1 MTRCLLVALAMLF
14 ALGPLSGCAV
24 EKAPPPEVFT
34 PAPQVVSTLPLT
46 WTPPLPTP
54 TYTLVIPPTATV
66 TPGPSPTPTRLPA
79 RVRALVVGVEDSRTV
94 DVFIDGQPLNRGF
107 IVRLLG
113 VDPPSLTDP
122 WYPVA
127 VEWLAQEIKFL
138 VVVLESDENQEER
151 DAQGS
156 LLRYV
161 WKEGRMLNV
170 EIVGL
175 GLATMS
181 EDVSDLAYGEDLL
194 EAQAEAQAA
203 ERGLWG
209 PPPTATPT
217 VTYTATLTGTQ
228 APTLTLTITQT
239 GTLTATQTPTAT
251 VASTLTR

>member
-1 MTRCLLVALAMLF
+1 
-14 ALGPLSGCAV
+14 
-24 EKAPPPEVFT
+24 
-34 PAPQVVSTLPLT
+34 VVD
-46 WTPPLPTP
+46 
-54 TYTLVIPPTATV
+54 
-66 TPGPSPTPTRLPA
+66 
-79 RVRALVVGVEDSRTV
+79 VEDSRTIG
-94 DVFIDGQPLNRGF
+94 VFIDGQPMNRGF

-127 VEWLAQEIKFL
+127 IEWLTQEIKFL

-170 EIVGL
+170 EMVGL
-175 GLATMS
+175 GLATVS
-181 EDVSDLAYGEDLL
+181 EDVSDLAYSEDLL
-194 EAQAEAQAA
+194 EAQAKAQAA

-217 VTYTATLTGTQ
+217 ITYTATLTGTQ
-228 APTLTLTITQT
+228 TPTLTLTIMQT
-239 GTLTATQTPTAT
+239 VPLTATQTPTAT
-251 VASTLTR
+251 VVSTPTQ